1 MAALLDR
8 ALHILSM
15 RDHSEAELR
24 RKLAMQP
31 PAQGRRWSRR
41 SSAAAVDPRV
51 KEDIVKEV
59 DAKERMAEISE
70 AELEAAID
78 YCRQNDW
85 LNDSRFALRY
95 VSSRSKKGYGEQK
108 IRMELIQKGID
119 RDTIDTAFS
128 EAGIDRSAQAQAVA
142 WKKFGQPLSTDRLV
156 KIKVQR
162 YLLSRG
168 FSFEEIQSIYTQ

>member
-1 MAALLDR
+1 MTALLDR
-8 ALHILSM
+8 ALHILSL

-24 RKLAMQP
+24 RKLAMP
-31 PAQGRRWSRR
+31 SAEGRRWNRR
-41 SSAAAVDPRV
+41 PPAVEVCSNDLQHGV
-51 KEDIVKEV
+51 ED
-59 DAKERMAEISE
+59 DAAEISQ
-70 AELEAAID
+70 AELEAAIE

-95 VSSRSKKGYGEQK
+95 VNSRSKKGYGEQK

-119 RDTIDTAFS
+119 RDTINNAFT
-128 EAGIDRSAQAQAVA
+128 EAAIDRSAQAKEVA

-162 YLLSRG
+162 YLLTRG